1 VNFPA
6 IATGGKADPLKRSKG
21 EPLWKKRWPIES
33 LNAKR
38 ADVGG
43 RWFEANYQ
51 GNPLPAETAAF
62 RPDWV
67 RLVDEA
73 PPEDETIRCRGWDT
87 ASSEGKSADYT
98 AGARISYHAESGLY
112 FIEHVTRGKLSPGR
126 LKQRIG
132 GTAQSDGY
140 ETSVRIEREPGG
152 SGLIA
157 AEALLEGLDDY
168 DTDSV
173 RASGS
178 KDARWEPL
186 AIAMENGKVFI
197 VADRAWAEEFIEELL
212 RVPSSAHDDMVDAAS
227 LAYSELR
234 KIAA

>member
-1 VNFPA
+1 MNFPA

-112 FIEHVTRGKLSPGR
+112 PILPATCRPWWR
-126 LKQRIG
+126 
-132 GTAQSDGY
+132 TAS
-140 ETSVRIEREPGG
+140 RFNR
-152 SGLIA
+152 
-157 AEALLEGLDDY
+157 
-168 DTDSV
+168 
-173 RASGS
+173 
-178 KDARWEPL
+178 
-186 AIAMENGKVFI
+186 
-197 VADRAWAEEFIEELL
+197 
-212 RVPSSAHDDMVDAAS
+212 
-227 LAYSELR
+227 
-234 KIAA
+234 